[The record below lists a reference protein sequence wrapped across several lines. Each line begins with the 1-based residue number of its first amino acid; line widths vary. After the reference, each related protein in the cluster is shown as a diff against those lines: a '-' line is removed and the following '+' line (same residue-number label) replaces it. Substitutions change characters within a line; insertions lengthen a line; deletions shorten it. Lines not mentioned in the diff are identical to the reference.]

1 MHPPQSIDRLE
12 LIARLRTALA
22 TEMDVEAYTFL
33 PDGQIELRGQL
44 RHPPEDAYRPL
55 RKSFE
60 QFGYTPY
67 LHEDGKR
74 YRVVAVPGIVPR
86 AERPDPTI
94 NVMLF
99 IATVI
104 SVIFAGSFVGNAI
117 DLGAGLLLAA
127 SLLGI
132 LVAHEAGHYVVGRMR
147 GARTSLPYFIPLPLP
162 ASFGTMGAVIVQRE
176 PFENRRSLLEIA
188 AAGPLAGFAVAVP
201 LLLLGLWLS
210 EVKPLPAAGE
220 FIFLGDS
227 VLTRLAGI
235 LRFGVAYPAN
245 GLDVVLHP
253 IALGAWY
260 GLLVTGINL
269 IPAGQLDG
277 GHIAYALLGPRAKFA
292 SYVALAIMACLAF
305 VSATW
310 LLWVVLLFFFGR
322 NHPLPLN
329 DAVRLR
335 PRDYALVAASIVVL
349 VLVFVP
355 TPFYQ

>member
-1 MHPPQSIDRLE
+1 
-12 LIARLRTALA
+12 
-22 TEMDVEAYTFL
+22 
-33 PDGQIELRGQL
+33 
-44 RHPPEDAYRPL
+44 
-55 RKSFE
+55 
-60 QFGYTPY
+60 
-67 LHEDGKR
+67 
-74 YRVVAVPGIVPR
+74 
-86 AERPDPTI
+86 
-94 NVMLF
+94 
-99 IATVI
+99 
-104 SVIFAGSFVGNAI
+104 
-117 DLGAGLLLAA
+117 
-127 SLLGI
+127 
-132 LVAHEAGHYVVGRMR
+132 
-147 GARTSLPYFIPLPLP
+147 
-162 ASFGTMGAVIVQRE
+162 MGAVIVQRE